1 MSKRIYISADYSDS
15 NGDREVV
22 EIIHKWCND
31 NLHKIDFIDTAS
43 GPDSVSNKPDC
54 MACDLKNE
62 FNSRINSSSAVIFI
76 VGDKTK
82 LREAGSKCD
91 RLKKN
96 QSDCYCT
103 PYKQNTH
110 GEKQCKVFLTVPA
123 TSGVG
128 CINDYSYLQH
138 EFEQAK
144 IMEKDIIIFYN
155 SSRKECNW
163 LPPYMNEYIADA
175 QPFWIIKYG
184 YRVGNYEF
192 FKQRLGY

>member
-54 MACDLKNE
+54 RACDLKNE

-82 LREAGSKCD
+82 LREAGSKCE
-91 RLKKN
+91 RFKK
-96 QSDCYCT
+96 
-103 PYKQNTH
+103 
-110 GEKQCKVFLTVPA
+110 
-123 TSGVG
+123 
-128 CINDYSYLQH
+128 INRIVIVLLIN
-138 EFEQAK
+138 K
-144 IMEKDIIIFYN
+144 IHMEKN
-155 SSRKECNW
+155 NV
-163 LPPYMNEYIADA
+163 
-175 QPFWIIKYG
+175 KYFL
-184 YRVGNYEF
+184 RFLLQAE
-192 FKQRLGY
+192 LGV